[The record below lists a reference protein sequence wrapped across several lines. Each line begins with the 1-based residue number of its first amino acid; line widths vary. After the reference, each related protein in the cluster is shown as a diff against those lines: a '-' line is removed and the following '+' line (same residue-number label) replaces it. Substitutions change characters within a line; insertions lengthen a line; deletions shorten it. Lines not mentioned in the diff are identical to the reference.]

1 MRVHD
6 TFTVDSSAEE
16 KGVTKRTQENKR
28 KESLA
33 PVSMK

>member
-6 TFTVDSSAEE
+6 TFTVDSGAEE
-16 KGVTKRTQENKR
+16 KGVTKRTQESRR

-33 PVSMK
+33 PASMK